1 MPDGVIYGSSMMVS
15 APNIVPIHDGIVSGV
30 SSSENPNISIIHD
43 GVANANGTSMMVSA
57 PKIVPIHDGI
67 TQFAAAD
74 PKDTALFAKTGGPFD
89 TLFNGIFDKIN
100 SISAAMSSGMNLSI
114 NGKIELTG
122 QNGQSVDIMSML
134 QSDPMFIRKITEMIV
149 LQMNNNANGGRNEMF
164 HNRFS
169 G

>member
-1 MPDGVIYGSSMMVS
+1 MSD
-15 APNIVPIHDGIVSGV
+15 
-30 SSSENPNISIIHD
+30 
-43 GVANANGTSMMVSA
+43 
-57 PKIVPIHDGI
+57 
-67 TQFAAAD
+67 
-74 PKDTALFAKTGGPFD
+74 
-89 TLFNGIFDKIN
+89 
-100 SISAAMSSGMNLSI
+100 AMSSGMNLSI

-169 G
+169 A